1 MQDRTSTNDP
11 PSVEVDG
18 VRVTGAPGAKPEIT
32 LPNGPPPDE
41 LVSADIVEG
50 DGVAVP
56 AAATVTTHYVGVSW
70 RNDGQQFD
78 ASWDRGAPIQFPLSG
93 VIQGWVE
100 GIPGMRVGGRRLLI
114 VPPELGY
121 GSQSPTPAI
130 APDDT
135 LVFVIDMVASA
146 G

>member
-1 MQDRTSTNDP
+1 MQDQTDDLV
-11 PSVEVDG
+11 SVDVDG
-18 VRVTGAPGAKPEIT
+18 VRVTGALGVKPRIA
-32 LPNGPPPDE
+32 LPDAPPPAA
-41 LVSADIVEG
+41 LVAADVVEG

-70 RNDGQQFD
+70 CYGGRQFD

-100 GIPGMRVGGRRLLI
+100 GIPGMRVGGRRLLV
-114 VPPELGY
+114 VPPALGY
-121 GSQSPTPAI
+121 GAQPPTADI

-135 LVFVIDMVASA
+135 LVFVIDMVASSR
-146 G
+146 

>member
-1 MQDRTSTNDP
+1 MQHRTTTNDP
-11 PSVEVDG
+11 VSVDVDG
-18 VRVTGAPGAKPEIT
+18 VQVTGALGVKPEIT
-32 LPNGPPPDE
+32 LPDGRPPAE

-56 AAATVTTHYVGVSW
+56 AAATVTTHYMGVSW
-70 RNDGQQFD
+70 RNAGRQFD

-100 GIPGMRVGGRRLLI
+100 GIPGMRVGGRRLLV
-114 VPPELGY
+114 VPPMLGY
-121 GSQSPTPAI
+121 GTQSPTPDI
-130 APDDT
+130 APNDT
-135 LVFVIDMVASA
+135 LVFVIDMVASS

>member
-1 MQDRTSTNDP
+1 MQDQTTNDP
-11 PSVEVDG
+11 VPIDVDG
-18 VRVTGAPGAKPEIT
+18 VRVSGPLGVKPRIT
-32 LPNGPPPDE
+32 LPHAPPPAG
-41 LVSADIVEG
+41 LVSADVVEG

-70 RNDGQQFD
+70 RNAGREFD

-100 GIPGMRVGGRRLLI
+100 GIPGMRVGGRRLLVI
-114 VPPELGY
+114 PPELGY
-121 GSQSPTPAI
+121 GAQSPTPDI
-130 APDDT
+130 ATDDT
-135 LVFVIDMVASA
+135 LVFVIDMVASS